1 MKITNK
7 IIYQKPNHTS
17 TLTQNGQIR
26 TTLEKRDPRET
37 YENAKTKYKM
47 TNISLKHY
55 ASTRINSVVF
65 IKQVQLLLLLLEIT
79 RFFKK
84 I

>member
-26 TTLEKRDPRET
+26 TTLEKGDPRET

-55 ASTRINSVVF
+55 KSTQINSVVF
-65 IKQVQLLLLLLEIT
+65 IKQVQLLLLLEIT

>member
-26 TTLEKRDPRET
+26 TTLEKRDPKET
-37 YENAKTKYKM
+37 YENAKKKKNTK
-47 TNISLKHY
+47 
-55 ASTRINSVVF
+55 
-65 IKQVQLLLLLLEIT
+65 
-79 RFFKK
+79 
-84 I
+84 